1 MSASLLHVSEEPVRT
16 DPIFCKLADAEKQV
30 LKEAK
35 VCEVC
40 VPRLSSNSRHLSVC
54 VGSDFQKL

>member
-1 MSASLLHVSEEPVRT
+1 MSASFPHVSEKPVRT

-30 LKEAK
+30 LKETK